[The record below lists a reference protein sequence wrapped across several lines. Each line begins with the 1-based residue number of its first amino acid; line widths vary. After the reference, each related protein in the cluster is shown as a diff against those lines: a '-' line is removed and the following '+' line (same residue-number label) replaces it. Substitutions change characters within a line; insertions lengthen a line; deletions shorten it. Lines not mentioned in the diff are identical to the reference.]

1 MTEAEIKERPA
12 KLVRRAP
19 RPAPDEKVDP
29 VDYSPS
35 ATAVVPVPDAGP
47 VGSPSR
53 SGGAEP
59 AVSPSSSHSVQ
70 ETVSEPTAVQEP
82 IVETQAPVAATQEA
96 PAAPVKQAPRA
107 SKASKVAANK
117 KASRREVTFPLS
129 TRVSQE
135 VLDILYT
142 ATEEEG
148 ISVREAIE
156 QGIKSRW
163 G

>member
-1 MTEAEIKERPA
+1 MTEVIKERPPV
-12 KLVRRAP
+12 LRRPP

-35 ATAVVPVPDAGP
+35 AVAPPAL
-47 VGSPSR
+47 
-53 SGGAEP
+53 AP
-59 AVSPSSSHSVQ
+59 AV
-70 ETVSEPTAVQEP
+70 TSEPSPVTSEVVAESAPAPAVEP
-82 IVETQAPVAATQEA
+82 VQAPVVQPVIPAAEA
-96 PAAPVKQAPRA
+96 PAAVAPAPPAPARQSTRT
-107 SKASKVAANK
+107 SKAAKTAGNRK
-117 KASRREVTFPLS
+117 TSRREVTFPLS
-129 TRVSQE
+129 TRLSQE

-142 ATEEEG
+142 AVEEEG